1 MRGWVGFS
9 LLRPETSHWSRDLR
23 ETEVT
28 HDLAM
33 TVSGLRYKAPGIW
46 TRILFSKTRVALA
59 VPGQMYEILT
69 IHIK

>member
-1 MRGWVGFS
+1 MRGWVGFA
-9 LLRPETSHWSRDLR
+9 LLHPETSHWSRDLR

-33 TVSGLRYKAPGIW
+33 TVSGLSYKALGIW
-46 TRILFSKTRVALA
+46 TRILFSKARVALV